1 MNLSSCS
8 FLFGCRLN
16 DIESSK
22 RLRNRLQIFS
32 FTLLFIFVY
41 RTLKYADGMKQKYSL
56 YIFHADFVTDKV
68 EDCRAGH
75 FVAKYAYI
83 LNN

>member
-1 MNLSSCS
+1 
-8 FLFGCRLN
+8 
-16 DIESSK
+16 
-22 RLRNRLQIFS
+22 
-32 FTLLFIFVY
+32 
-41 RTLKYADGMKQKYSL
+41 MKQKYSL